1 VRTAVGSGVGAAVG
15 GAAVGGGVTGGGIAA
30 AVSAVGDG
38 VLLGTGLEA
47 MWKTTGARGWA

>member
-1 VRTAVGSGVGAAVG
+1 
-15 GAAVGGGVTGGGIAA
+15 VGGGVTGGGIAA